1 MPRSS
6 GLRLGSSHRS
16 LRPSRSTSCSLSEH
30 QQHSTRLSAQLA
42 HARTS
47 LADRPRPPPARS
59 SPASHPSL
67 AASPMKRLF
76 HKNKR
81 SEAPTPT
88 STPPSD
94 SQYAPAADS
103 TASPPPHLAAAQHPG
118 QGQQYAQPP
127 GGQGFVPAQGG
138 GGGLPRPPRVQDV
151 GNAVGWSVA
160 MPAFDWAYLL
170 ALSDHLSTSSSAS
183 KDATKALIAEFKH
196 ATPHAQQRAVH
207 LTSLLWSNTNDRFKG
222 ASLLALSPPPT
233 IQADPVPVP
242 AEQVASKKFL
252 ASLTDLVADP
262 STPPQVKS
270 MVYRVLSP
278 LAFDAQSKSSLR
290 PITEAF
296 NRLLADPKTSL
307 SSFPHELDPTMAAFQ
322 PNGAPL
328 APDDP
333 LLLPEALLSQHGGS
347 RRSRPRMERF
357 PTGIE
362 QMRDLGRRA
371 VEGKSWAGMLSE
383 AVALAKDEPNARNKG
398 RGKRWEDMDTE
409 EKEAAQARG
418 EGPGGR
424 EDGDGHEVEV
434 REGLEANEVVQVR
447 LLSPS
452 STPRGTRTDPFARSP
467 AGVPHALPRGA
478 GLPLDQPRLGV
489 RPGRAVSAKS
499 RRRGCFGARSRRAPA
514 GRCRRGAAPR
524 EQQPVRGGRR
534 RRRGPGQQGRR
545 DRGGGDPERDAR
557 CHDRGASTGSPSPL
571 RPRDAEL
578 IFVRSLVSQISDALH
593 LYALRL
599 SHSRQTQ
606 QEDAELAAAIDR
618 SRSDDHFNRFKH
630 DEPEVDYAHGEG
642 GSGAPSRDPFGDVD
656 GLGEAPQP
664 QHDKGKARE
673 SLNPY
678 SSYLDS
684 AASHPPPAPAQAYS
698 QPQPSQPS
706 VASPYDGLEALE
718 GLGGLSF
725 SSSPAAPASGR
736 AGEQYDDFGSSP
748 ARPTSGGFSSSNPYA
763 SYSSQPGGLRE
774 RSDSAFLREYVPEQP
789 SQKALGKIRRVSQGA
804 GTLLSSLSLSL
815 AARRSRSE
823 LELTQDCSHARSR
836 RPEPRGA
843 AAPAR
848 GRTAR
853 EVRAQ
858 LPRGAGAE
866 GARAAVRDRAVMIVL
881 AVRVDV
887 DECARAR
894 RRGEEED
901 QFAQSARLIC
911 TAAAH

>member
-1 MPRSS
+1 
-6 GLRLGSSHRS
+6 
-16 LRPSRSTSCSLSEH
+16 
-30 QQHSTRLSAQLA
+30 
-42 HARTS
+42 
-47 LADRPRPPPARS
+47 
-59 SPASHPSL
+59 
-67 AASPMKRLF
+67 MKRLF

-94 SQYAPAADS
+94 GQYAPAANS
-103 TASPPPHLAAAQHPG
+103 PASPPPHLAAAQHPG
-118 QGQQYAQPP
+118 QGQQYAPQH
-127 GGQGFVPAQGG
+127 GGQGFVPVQGG
-138 GGGLPRPPRVQDV
+138 GGGVPRPPRVQDV

-207 LTSLLWSNTNDRFKG
+207 LTSLLWSNTNDRFK
-222 ASLLALSPPPT
+222 
-233 IQADPVPVP
+233 
-242 AEQVASKKFL
+242 EQVASKKFL

-333 LLLPEALLSQHGGS
+333 LLRPEALLSQHGSS
-347 RRSRPRMERF
+347 RRSRPRLERF

-398 RGKRWEDMDTE
+398 RGKKWEDMDTE

-418 EGPGGR
+418 EGPGGS
-424 EDGDGHEVEV
+424 DGGDGHEVEV
-434 REGLEANEVVQVR
+434 REGLEANEVVQEFHTR
-447 LLSPS
+447 CLEAQDFLSTNLDWASVQAEQSRQKADAEAASAPAPAVQPPVGAGEAPHLAS
-452 STPRGTRTDPFARSP
+452 NNPFAAVV
-467 AGVPHALPRGA
+467 AGGEVPGSKGGTTEEEEILSEMLGA
-478 GLPLDQPRLGV
+478 MT
-489 RPGRAVSAKS
+489 
-499 RRRGCFGARSRRAPA
+499 
-514 GRCRRGAAPR
+514 
-524 EQQPVRGGRR
+524 E
-534 RRRGPGQQGRR
+534 
-545 DRGGGDPERDAR
+545 
-557 CHDRGASTGSPSPL
+557 
-571 RPRDAEL
+571 
-578 IFVRSLVSQISDALH
+578 ISDVLH

-642 GSGAPSRDPFGDVD
+642 GSGAPSRDPFGDAD
-656 GLGEAPQP
+656 GFGDAQP
-664 QHDKGKARE
+664 AQHDKGKARE

-678 SSYLDS
+678 SSYLSS
-684 AASHPPPAPAQAYS
+684 AASHPPPAPAQPYPQS
-698 QPQPSQPS
+698 QSSPPSA
-706 VASPYDGLEALE
+706 ASPYDGLEALE
-718 GLGGLSF
+718 SLGALSF
-725 SSSPAAPASGR
+725 SSPSSGPAT
-736 AGEQYDDFGSSP
+736 EQYDDFVSP
-748 ARPTSGGFSSSNPYA
+748 ARPSSGGFSSSNPYA
-763 SYSSQPGGLRE
+763 SYSSQPASNGGYAVPDSAASAQAAHPNGLRE

-804 GTLLSSLSLSL
+804 ADDQSPEERQLQLE
-815 AARRSRSE
+815 AALRDKYERNYREEQERRERG
-823 LELTQDCSHARSR
+823 HA
-836 RPEPRGA
+836 
-843 AAPAR
+843 
-848 GRTAR
+848 
-853 EVRAQ
+853 
-858 LPRGAGAE
+858 
-866 GARAAVRDRAVMIVL
+866 
-881 AVRVDV
+881 
-887 DECARAR
+887 
-894 RRGEEED
+894 
-901 QFAQSARLIC
+901 
-911 TAAAH
+911 